1 MIKNWSEAKVMV
13 TGVCGTV
20 GSEVLNQLIEKGC
33 TNIVGID
40 HNENELFFLNQKF
53 LDNSNVQFYL
63 CDIEDRES
71 LNMRM
76 RGCDV
81 VLHCAAL
88 KHVPLCEAA
97 PRSAVGTNIVG
108 IQNIIDAAFINNVQK
123 VFFTSSDKAVN
134 PTNVM
139 GTTKLMGERLMI
151 AANVTRRGD
160 DCPVFGVS
168 RFGNVLGTNGS
179 VIPIF
184 KKQIEAGGPVTVT
197 DKDMTRFIMTLTEA
211 TNLVLDSA
219 LQFKG
224 GEVFIT
230 KMPVINIYD
239 LAQVMVRELAPQFG
253 HKPEDIEIK
262 IIGPRL
268 GEKMFE
274 ELLNSEEVRRT
285 LESEDFFIVRPAL
298 EEDQSK
304 FVYEDM
310 PTAQAAIPYTSENA
324 PAMTQDELRDFLY
337 EHGLMERVEGD
348 VITNPVLKV
357 V

>member
-108 IQNIIDAAFINNVQK
+108 IQNIIDFFDAFGADIKGKGIGRNVRYQNNFMCGISLEFLCDNHILGQ
-123 VFFTSSDKAVN
+123 DK
-134 PTNVM
+134 
-139 GTTKLMGERLMI
+139 I
-151 AANVTRRGD
+151 AA
-160 DCPVFGVS
+160 
-168 RFGNVLGTNGS
+168 
-179 VIPIF
+179 
-184 KKQIEAGGPVTVT
+184 
-197 DKDMTRFIMTLTEA
+197 
-211 TNLVLDSA
+211 
-219 LQFKG
+219 
-224 GEVFIT
+224 
-230 KMPVINIYD
+230 
-239 LAQVMVRELAPQFG
+239 
-253 HKPEDIEIK
+253 
-262 IIGPRL
+262 
-268 GEKMFE
+268 
-274 ELLNSEEVRRT
+274 
-285 LESEDFFIVRPAL
+285 DFFCFFQNAECFIFHVRL
-298 EEDQSK
+298 VQ
-304 FVYEDM
+304 
-310 PTAQAAIPYTSENA
+310 
-324 PAMTQDELRDFLY
+324 
-337 EHGLMERVEGD
+337 
-348 VITNPVLKV
+348 
-357 V
+357 